1 MKKET
6 KLFIV
11 VDRGLIRAITEEKK
25 IANRFVEERSNSQL
39 YVEKIT
45 KGKIINKILLENEDL
60 YITEEP
66 ILGILITEKESKYFV
81 DEIYHEISR
90 LRSTLRDMMLIR
102 DKYNLPEDIH
112 KDIEKGIRGLQK
124 ASKANIL
131 GEVFGLHIL
140 SKALISSHNPLEKYM
155 KF

>member
-1 MKKET
+1 MKIDT
-6 KLFIV
+6 KLFII

-25 IANRFVEERSNSQL
+25 IARRFIQERSNSNM
-39 YVEKIT
+39 YIEKIT
-45 KGKIINKILLENEDL
+45 KSRVINKILLENEDL

-81 DEIYHEISR
+81 DEIYNEISR
-90 LRSTLRDMMLIR
+90 LRCALRDLKLIR

-131 GEVFGLHIL
+131 GEVFGVHIL
-140 SKALISSHNPLEKYM
+140 SKALVSSHNPLEKYM
-155 KF
+155 K